1 MRDLKACD
9 TLFTGMVPAQA
20 LGTALTGTV
29 VIDAEEDFDW
39 NNPVQGT
46 ENSTAHMKNV
56 RILGPLLAAF
66 RIIPTYLLTYP
77 VLEDPEVVAILRRQ
91 LDKGQCVLGVQLHSW
106 VTPPLDGSASSR
118 RSFLGNLEGNLEE
131 QKLIM
136 IKARFQEVFGFNPTI
151 YRAGRYGLSRHTSG
165 LLEKHGFDIDTSVA
179 PRTDFSGAGGC
190 DYTDYDYGPFWF
202 GEERT
207 LLELP
212 LCRSIVG
219 WGGKW
224 ASHLYRHLSGPRL
237 SRLHAP
243 SLLTRSRCAERVT
256 LSPEGNDVP
265 AMRRLVHGLRAQG
278 QQVFALSFHSSS
290 LQVGRNPYAQSR
302 ADLHRFHD
310 RMSAI
315 LDHMVTDLSIR
326 FVGAGDIPGLL
337 AAPPAGRAA

>member
-9 TLFTGMVPAQA
+9 TLFTGMVAAKA

-131 QKLIM
+131 QKLTM
-136 IKARFQEVFGFNPTI
+136 IKARF
-151 YRAGRYGLSRHTSG
+151 
-165 LLEKHGFDIDTSVA
+165 
-179 PRTDFSGAGGC
+179 
-190 DYTDYDYGPFWF
+190 
-202 GEERT
+202 
-207 LLELP
+207 
-212 LCRSIVG
+212 
-219 WGGKW
+219 
-224 ASHLYRHLSGPRL
+224 
-237 SRLHAP
+237 
-243 SLLTRSRCAERVT
+243 
-256 LSPEGNDVP
+256 
-265 AMRRLVHGLRAQG
+265 
-278 QQVFALSFHSSS
+278 
-290 LQVGRNPYAQSR
+290 
-302 ADLHRFHD
+302 
-310 RMSAI
+310 
-315 LDHMVTDLSIR
+315 
-326 FVGAGDIPGLL
+326 
-337 AAPPAGRAA
+337 